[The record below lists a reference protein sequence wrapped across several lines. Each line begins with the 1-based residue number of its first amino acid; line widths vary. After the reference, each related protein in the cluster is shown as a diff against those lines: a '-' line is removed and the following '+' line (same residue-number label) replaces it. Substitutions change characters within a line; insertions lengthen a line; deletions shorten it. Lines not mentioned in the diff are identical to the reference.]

1 MAKLELEKMSDAELG
16 ELAGA
21 VAQEQERRQEAA
33 RKAALAQIKELAAG
47 LGMTVKEL
55 LASQD
60 KRGAGPKGKGE
71 PKYRNP
77 DNPDQTW
84 TGKGM
89 RPGWFVAAQERGI
102 AREDMRI

>member
-16 ELAGA
+16 ELAVA

-33 RKAALAQIKELAAG
+33 RKEALAQIKELAAG

-55 LASQD
+55 LASQGQ
-60 KRGAGPKGKGE
+60 RGAGPKGE

-77 DNPDQTW
+77 DNADQTW
-84 TGKGM
+84 TGKGT

-102 AREDMRI
+102 AREDMLI

>member
-16 ELAGA
+16 ELAAA

-47 LGMTVKEL
+47 LGMTVKDL
-55 LASQD
+55 LASQG
-60 KRGAGPKGKGE
+60 KRGAGPKGE

-77 DNPDQTW
+77 DNPEQTW
-84 TGKGM
+84 TGKGT

-102 AREDMRI
+102 AREDMLI

>member
-16 ELAGA
+16 ELAAA

-33 RKAALAQIKELAAG
+33 RQAALAQIQELAAG
-47 LGMTVKEL
+47 VGMTVEEL
-55 LASQD
+55 LASQGQ
-60 KRGAGPKGKGE
+60 RGAGSKGQ

-102 AREDMRI
+102 TREDMLI

>member
-16 ELAGA
+16 ELAVA
-21 VAQEQERRQEAA
+21 VAQEQERRQEAK
-33 RKAALAQIKELAAG
+33 RKEALAQIKELAAG

-55 LASQD
+55 LASQG
-60 KRGAGPKGKGE
+60 KWGAGPKGE

-84 TGKGM
+84 TGKGT
-89 RPGWFVAAQERGI
+89 RPGWFVAALARGI
-102 AREDMRI
+102 AREDMLI

>member
-16 ELAGA
+16 ELAAA

-55 LASQD
+55 LASQGQ
-60 KRGAGPKGKGE
+60 RRAGPKGE

-77 DNPDQTW
+77 DNLEQTW
-84 TGKGM
+84 TGKGT

-102 AREDMRI
+102 AREDMLI

>member
-1 MAKLELEKMSDAELG
+1 MAKLELEQMSDAELG
-16 ELAGA
+16 ELAVA
-21 VAQEQERRQEAA
+21 VAQEQERRQEAK

-55 LASQD
+55 LASQGQ
-60 KRGAGPKGKGE
+60 RGAGPKGE

-77 DNPDQTW
+77 DNPAQTW
-84 TGKGM
+84 TGKGT

-102 AREDMRI
+102 SREDMRI

>member
-16 ELAGA
+16 ELAAA

-55 LASQD
+55 LASQS
-60 KRGAGPKGKGE
+60 KGRAGPKGE

-77 DNPDQTW
+77 EQTW

-102 AREDMRI
+102 AREDMLI